1 MTRVRPERDNHR
13 MGTFLWPSE
22 DGWPYPD
29 AGPELTDPS
38 GDPDEDLLSLHARCP
53 HLFDGL
59 DDLEHRVVFRR
70 YGLDGQPPRSMKEL
84 GTELGLSRT
93 ELREVL
99 GSGLQKLRTNFAG

>member
-1 MTRVRPERDNHR
+1 MRRQRDNQC
-13 MGTFLWPSE
+13 MGTFLWPAE

-38 GDPDEDLLSLHARCP
+38 ADPDEDLLSLHARCP

-59 DDLEHRVVFRR
+59 DDLERQVIFRH

-84 GTELGLSRT
+84 HADLGLSRA
-93 ELREVL
+93 ELRDAL
-99 GSGLQKLRTNFAG
+99 GAGLQKLRTNFTG